1 MEKQMTLKEVTT
13 KTGAD
18 GEPVDRSVKNVALTD
33 QEILLILKTF
43 DQIGYELPFDFEREL
58 EHALNEHPQTI
69 FER

>member
-1 MEKQMTLKEVTT
+1 MTLKEVTT

-18 GEPVDRSVKNVALTD
+18 GEAVDRSVKNLALTD

-43 DQIGYELPFDFEREL
+43 DQIGCELPFDFESEL